1 MPETLP
7 KSGLPMGDDTR
18 NLALC
23 VVVPLA
29 ATALA
34 LPIAEGGFVDDFS
47 YIHMA
52 KTLAQTGRF
61 AYNGWPTAM
70 LGAQVWWGA
79 AAAWLFGFSFTIV
92 RMSVLPF
99 AAGAT
104 ALVYLLA
111 RRAGLAP
118 QDGLFAALM
127 TGLSTPYLPLAPT
140 FMSDVPALFCLL
152 GCWYGFAR
160 AADPAD
166 PADPGA
172 PPWRPCGWLVVGMLA
187 GLVAGTIRQAFWL
200 APVTSAAVLCLR
212 RGPVPAVRIAGAACV
227 VVGAATILVGTAWFN
242 RQPYAIPTRLPA
254 VAGLDPGAVAAAAA
268 KVVAE
273 AAQKVLPAVL
283 FCLPWVLAYAA
294 AAARTP
300 WGRRVLATAVAAMLC
315 VFAGTLSGS
324 CEPVLTPL
332 GGWWRPVGHPAHD
345 ALVGVI
351 RCGVLGI
358 VVALC
363 MALTQAAR
371 RRRDS
376 TDRSQPPAAIVMPLA
391 FLVPYGC
398 SLLTVAET
406 TGGIYPR
413 YYLPFMPALAAWIL
427 HHARPLPGAAAF
439 AMRRSVLGWAL
450 VGFFALRAIA
460 ITHDEFADIRAR
472 LSAIAFLERR
482 GVPRDTIT
490 SKWSID
496 GWEQVERGGYVN
508 DRRLRL
514 PPGAY
519 RADVPH
525 EYPDPDF
532 RDRFPAL
539 RPDYVVAE
547 SRERVPGDVGD
558 LPRFSYT
565 AWLRPPYRREIVIR
579 VHAPRDGAVGAE
591 AGGAR

>member
-1 MPETLP
+1 
-7 KSGLPMGDDTR
+7 MGDDTR

-23 VVVPLA
+23 VIVPLA
-29 ATALA
+29 AVALA

-70 LGAQVWWGA
+70 LGLQVWWGA
-79 AAAWLFGFSFTIV
+79 AAVWLCGFSFTLV

-99 AAGAT
+99 AAGAI
-104 ALVYLLA
+104 AAVYLLA

-160 AADPAD
+160 AAEPD
-166 PADPGA
+166 DPGT

-212 RGPVPAVRIAGAACV
+212 RGPVPAVRIAAAACV
-227 VVGAATILVGTAWFN
+227 LAGAATILVGTAWFN

-254 VAGLDPGAVAAAAA
+254 VAGLDAGAVAAAAA

-283 FCLPWVLAYAA
+283 FCLPWVLVHAA
-294 AAARTP
+294 AAASGR
-300 WGRRVLATAVAAMLC
+300 WGRWVLASAVAAMLC
-315 VFAGTLSGS
+315 VFVGTLTGGG
-324 CEPVLTPL
+324 EPLLALL
-332 GGWWRPVGHPAHD
+332 GGWWRPVGRPAHD

-351 RCGVLGI
+351 RCGVLGV
-358 VVALC
+358 VVAVG
-363 MALTQAAR
+363 MAVTEAAC

-376 TDRSQPPAAIVMPLA
+376 ADRPRLPAAIVMPLV

-427 HHARPLPGAAAF
+427 HHARPVPGAAAF
-439 AMRRSVLGWAL
+439 AARRSVLGWAL
-450 VGFFALRAIA
+450 VGFFALRGIA
-460 ITHDEFADIRAR
+460 ITHDEFADTRAR
-472 LSAIAFLERR
+472 LAAIAFLEGR

-508 DRRLRL
+508 DRRIRL

-519 RADVPH
+519 RAAVPH

-558 LPRFSYT
+558 LPRFPYT
-565 AWLRPPYRREIVIR
+565 AWLRPPHRREIVIR
-579 VHAPRDGAVGAE
+579 VPPPRDGTNGVKA
-591 AGGAR
+591 AGPR